1 MMVHWIGRMMVHT
14 AVSQISVSASIRCTP
29 QRKQPAHP
37 KATSVPGPKGLALGP
52 GRTGP
57 STSAPGLA
65 PACAPAG
72 PRPVYRQTTATAAAT
87 SAPGLP
93 TRPPAVPPLQ
103 LTDPHLRQDSAGAAQ
118 PRPRASRSSDSQALP
133 TSAPGPATSAQDLR
147 PDGLVEPQQ
156 RSARTAPIVPTSFDL
171 DRGGLVPVSE
181 CVREHQKEC
190 TRLSVCRTVYFRA
203 KSHFGRP
210 CNSVCVFGLV
220 VVNQIWRIIRMV
232 RTQSNKR

>member
-1 MMVHWIGRMMVHT
+1 MMVHT

-133 TSAPGPATSAQDLR
+133 TSAPGPATPSQDLR
-147 PDGLVEPQQ
+147 PDGSVEPQQ

-181 CVREHQKEC
+181 CVREHQKEY
-190 TRLSVCRTVYFRA
+190 TRPSVAPLSFERNPTSAVLAALFVCLG
-203 KSHFGRP
+203 S
-210 CNSVCVFGLV
+210 S
-220 VVNQIWRIIRMV
+220 W
-232 RTQSNKR
+232 